1 MKRIKLVI
9 IASILNI
16 CAFVP
21 HSEGQWIL
29 QNSGVD
35 KALRSVHS
43 ISNNRCWV
51 VGDSGIILRTTNG
64 GNNWIKISLGANI
77 VLNSVRFANAN
88 YGWAVGDSGRIYR
101 TINGG
106 YRWREQI
113 SGTTCDLQSVFFIN
127 AFTGWAVGDSSVIL
141 KTTNRGVNWVFQ
153 SSDLLKLFYSVFFID
168 ANTGWITGYAT
179 LKTTDSGAN
188 WAAKVASTNR
198 RSIFFT
204 DANTGWVVGGSY
216 TLNKS
221 TDGGETWGAAFQK
234 KDESDSPPATFTSIC
249 FKDMNTGWYTVAHSS
264 GGRITITT
272 NNGVNWTV
280 DYPTTRNRQLFEVFV
295 LSSGIGW
302 AVGNNG
308 TILKRSNLTGIS
320 NESGVTPS
328 AYSLSQNYPNPF
340 NPETKIQFTVPQIK
354 FPSSEGWQTK
364 SDGVGLVRLTVYDA
378 LGREIETLVNEAL
391 QPGTY
396 EVTFNGS
403 RYNSGVYFYRLTTD
417 EYSETKRMVLI
428 K

>member
-1 MKRIKLVI
+1 MLALLLNFSVLV
-9 IASILNI
+9 LN
-16 CAFVP
+16 
-21 HSEGQWIL
+21 SEGQWIL
-29 QNSGVD
+29 QNSGVNIR
-35 KALRSVHS
+35 LRSVHA
-43 ISNNRCWV
+43 INNNRCGI
-51 VGDSGIILRTTNG
+51 VGDSGIVLLTTNG

-77 VLNSVRFANAN
+77 ILNSVRFSGAN

-106 YRWREQI
+106 FSWRKQT
-113 SGTTCDLQSVFFIN
+113 SGTTCDLQSVFFVN

-153 SSDLLKLFYSVFFID
+153 SSDLLKLLYSVFFID

-204 DANTGWVVGGSY
+204 DTNTGWVVGGSY
-216 TLNKS
+216 TRNKS
-221 TDGGETWGAAFQK
+221 TDGGETWGAKFRMI
-234 KDESDSPPATFTSIC
+234 DDGDSPPATFTSIC
-249 FKDMNTGWYTVAHSS
+249 FKDVNTGWYTVSHSS
-264 GGRITITT
+264 GGAIIMTT
-272 NNGVNWTV
+272 NNGVNWFP
-280 DYPTTRNRQLFEVFV
+280 DYPTTRNRQLFEVYV

-302 AVGNNG
+302 AVGTNG
-308 TILKRSNLTGIS
+308 TILKRSNLTGIT

-340 NPETKIQFTVPQIK
+340 NPETKIQFSIK
-354 FPSSEGWQTK
+354 KTENRKQLDPVRHSRK
-364 SDGVGLVRLTVYDA
+364 SGNPEVLLKIYDA
-378 LGREIETLVNEAL
+378 LGREVETLVNEAL

-396 EVTFNGS
+396 EVTFNGGK
-403 RYNSGVYFYRLTTD
+403 YNSGVYFYRLVTD
-417 EYSETKRMVLI
+417 GYTETKRMILV